1 MKQLYLF
8 LGLLAGIVWPS
19 LYAKAQDTKANS
31 PVLRIYEDDDF
42 FNIRGIGTDEGYTNG
57 SRIDYF
63 YSKHHKDHLAD
74 RWLMPTAG
82 PGSVNTYGWGIME
95 VMYTPNS
102 LKVKEYMPH
111 NYPYSGA
118 MFLTHDKFSYN
129 PRTKLSFQTEL
140 VMGVMGPIAVA
151 GPLQSWFHGLIHY
164 QRPMGWDN
172 QLPNDILLN
181 ENLTVEKEILHV
193 GRGLEWFAG
202 ATGYLGTMLDG
213 GAIYSTVRVGWMNPY
228 FNGWSEQFQGLAK
241 TAGYPDVWAGPK
253 AKAPR
258 RAQFYLFG
266 SPRAEW
272 TAYNALLEG
281 GVTSKSMNPDDTKK
295 MSSYADDVK
304 RGVAEIDYG
313 WVIVYR
319 GFAAS
324 YTQKTASATMKG
336 MGMHEVG
343 NLAFFIT
350 LH

>member
-1 MKQLYLF
+1 MKQFYLI
-8 LGLLAGIVWPS
+8 LGLLAGIVWPHQN
-19 LYAKAQDTKANS
+19 AQAQDAKTTS

-63 YSKHHKDHLAD
+63 YAKRHRDRLAD
-74 RWLMPTAG
+74 RWLMPSAG
-82 PGSVNTYGWGIME
+82 RGSVNTYEWGIME
-95 VMYTPNS
+95 VMYTPNN
-102 LKVKEYMPH
+102 LKIKDYMPN

-118 MFLTHDKFSYN
+118 LFLVHDKLSYN
-129 PRTKLSFQTEL
+129 PVTKLSFQTEL
-140 VMGVMGPIAVA
+140 VMGVMGPIAAA
-151 GPLQSWFHGLIHY
+151 GPIQSWFHGLIHY
-164 QRPMGWDN
+164 QKPMGWNN
-172 QLPNDILLN
+172 QLPNDLLLN
-181 ENLTVEKEILHV
+181 EDLTVEKEILHV

-202 ATGYLGTMLDG
+202 TTGYFGTMLDG
-213 GAIYSTVRVGWMNPY
+213 GAVYSTVRVGWMNPY
-228 FNGWSEQFQGLAK
+228 FDGWAAQFQGK
-241 TAGYPDVWAGPK
+241 KPRKMDVWAGPRHG
-253 AKAPR
+253 APR
-258 RAQFYLFG
+258 RAQFYIFG

-281 GVTSKSMNPDDTKK
+281 GVLSKTLNHNDVAKIDG
-295 MSSYADDVK
+295 YADNLK

-319 GFAAS
+319 GITAS

-343 NLAFFIT
+343 NLAFLFT